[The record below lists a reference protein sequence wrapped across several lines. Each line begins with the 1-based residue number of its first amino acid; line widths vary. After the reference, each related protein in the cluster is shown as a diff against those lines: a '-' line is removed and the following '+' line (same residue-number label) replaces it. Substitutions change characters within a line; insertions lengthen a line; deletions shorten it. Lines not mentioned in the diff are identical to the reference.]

1 VSLAENANNNSSV
14 SAEIEWVDRII
25 SELDNLRNVFT
36 WTLEDRP
43 DLALRICGSLFYFD
57 TYWLT
62 PREIRHWLEPLIEKS
77 RGLLEN
83 DDDGLRKVDFIQI
96 LIGLSWAYANQ
107 GVFELGIST
116 LEEAIQLSREAGEKR
131 LLAMGLAAKNVS
143 LMFTHTPE
151 NMPPESLHE
160 VEQAIAISRRNGYQE
175 ELFWALS
182 TAGEIHVRQGNIELG
197 MRYFTEVMAVA
208 QEFNSPRG
216 NAASL
221 IIQARV
227 GDMQGNPDAAIEN
240 RSLAIEALKSVKD
253 QMNIQILRSDLAHIH
268 RRTGNLEEAE
278 DLYRKTIVG
287 WQEQG
292 HQSAVAHQLE
302 CFAFLAIAKGEYTHA
317 ARLLGSAQE
326 ARHKLDSVS
335 TDPQEI
341 AELSEALERLTEAI
355 GEKELDRTM
364 DTGRLIN
371 LDMAVT
377 LALEGPN

>member
-1 VSLAENANNNSSV
+1 
-14 SAEIEWVDRII
+14 
-25 SELDNLRNVFT
+25 
-36 WTLEDRP
+36 
-43 DLALRICGSLFYFD
+43 
-57 TYWLT
+57 
-62 PREIRHWLEPLIEKS
+62 
-77 RGLLEN
+77 
-83 DDDGLRKVDFIQI
+83 
-96 LIGLSWAYANQ
+96 
-107 GVFELGIST
+107 
-116 LEEAIQLSREAGEKR
+116 
-131 LLAMGLAAKNVS
+131 
-143 LMFTHTPE
+143 
-151 NMPPESLHE
+151 
-160 VEQAIAISRRNGYQE
+160 
-175 ELFWALS
+175 
-182 TAGEIHVRQGNIELG
+182 
-197 MRYFTEVMAVA
+197 MAVA

-221 IIQARV
+221 IIQARI

-364 DTGRLIN
+364 DAGRLIN

-377 LALEGPN
+377 LALEGPNKNVIDNSTLLIDPVPL